1 MARILLVEDEEIQ
14 RKALEAILRSANHQV
29 LLAGN
34 GAQALALAL
43 DKKPDVIVSDLGLPK
58 MDGKALC
65 EKVRASPGIEGTF
78 VIVVTGMEGEVPR
91 LESMLAG
98 ADDFVRKPVQKE
110 DLVHRVEIGVVIRS
124 LRREAADLKAKV
136 QGFQQTQDTLAGALD
151 AALRG
156 LEEGVARMHAG
167 DAAGALS
174 SLRQAD
180 EEVRRSLAKV
190 VQPEA

>member
-43 DKKPDVIVSDLGLPK
+43 DKKPDVIVSALGPPK

-110 DLVHRVEIGVVIRS
+110 DLVHRGEIGGGLGALRREGAEGGGARCHGGAAAGARSS
-124 LRREAADLKAKV
+124 LRR
-136 QGFQQTQDTLAGALD
+136 
-151 AALRG
+151 
-156 LEEGVARMHAG
+156 
-167 DAAGALS
+167 
-174 SLRQAD
+174 AD

-190 VQPEA
+190 VQPGA